1 MKHIYSG
8 LGATSLNGSSGHQ
21 RGSKI
26 RKKLSDG
33 IVQMAVYVAI
43 LLNSGFGSLYS
54 IPSDLRDLVQTS
66 HEIGMFRNLDSID
79 LRSGGGSSRKP

>member
-8 LGATSLNGSSGHQ
+8 LGMTSLNGSSSHQ
-21 RGSKI
+21 LGSKI

-33 IVQMAVYVAI
+33 IIQMAVYVAI

-54 IPSDLRDLVQTS
+54 IPSDLRDLAETS
-66 HEIGMFRNLDSID
+66 HEIGMFRNLDPID
-79 LRSGGGSSRKP
+79 LWSSGGSSRKP